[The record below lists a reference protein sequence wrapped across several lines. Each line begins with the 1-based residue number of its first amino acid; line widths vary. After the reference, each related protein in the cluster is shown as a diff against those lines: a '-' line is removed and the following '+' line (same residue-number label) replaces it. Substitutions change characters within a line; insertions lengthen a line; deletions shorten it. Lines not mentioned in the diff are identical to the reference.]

1 MADREQT
8 PEGGRAS
15 AIASAAEA
23 FHEAVFDLDV
33 LLHIVAERISSATG
47 DFCSV
52 ALVSPDGRRFQP
64 LVAYHADPQLV
75 EDSRQFL
82 GVSMDIEASGV
93 WTRVFKDRKPLVIQ
107 IDPDHLPAD
116 MAPHQVLHMKRWR
129 IREAALLPL
138 IARDQLVGGLNLN
151 RLEGSPPFSA
161 EDIELLE
168 SLGVLAARA
177 ISNARLL
184 QAQRQTSGELER
196 KVKESSHEA
205 EARAVEA
212 RVAVA
217 RLQAALNTPLSTV
230 VIATD
235 IDGTV
240 TAFNAGAELLL
251 GYKAAEVVGTA
262 TPALFMAGESARG
275 FAGLAAGLS
284 SSGAAQELLFKAR
297 SGEEKPVELTI
308 SAVAG
313 RGGDFT
319 GYLLVARDISER
331 KALETDLQAAIAE
344 GRDIVA
350 PAVARHDEVAD
361 LARSLASWERFSRQ
375 RLEGSQ
381 AMSELSSMT
390 RVEDITEVGLSRLAA
405 IFDALHGS
413 ICLLQPD
420 GIRVGAV
427 LHGDQPADE
436 FRVGASL
443 GRGTPIAKVAAASTP
458 IVDQFGAGNWS
469 ESARAWAS
477 SIGAGPM
484 LVLPLISGA
493 RVVAVLVLIR
503 GLAGDPFTDSEVE
516 LAGAVSAPVAAALEV
531 SRLIA
536 ELRRSNAELSDA
548 SLHKSQFLANMSHE
562 LRTPLTAILGFSQL
576 LIDDVSG
583 RIDPATRVRFLDR
596 ISSSGKHLLAL
607 INDVLDLS
615 KVEAGQMELQL
626 ADTSVA
632 EVFESVV
639 NTIEPLAADKG
650 ITLVAEPAAD
660 LRLTVDPAKFK
671 QILIN
676 LLSNGVKFTPTG
688 GNVTLLG
695 KQVGTKVE
703 VRVRDTGIGM
713 TAADLK
719 LIFKEFKQLD
729 QGPGRKQEGT
739 GLGLALSRRFA
750 ELHEGTLDAVS
761 APGVGSTFIL
771 RLPLEGP
778 RAQAASA
785 SVPVAPADPSRP
797 LLLVVE
803 DNPEAAELLAT
814 HLIAGGFRVETA
826 RTGPEALLKAR
837 ELRPVAI
844 TLDILLPELD
854 GWEVLA
860 RLKHDAVTRDIPVVI
875 ASVVDN
881 QGLGRA
887 LGAIDYLVKPIDP
900 QSLLAKLER
909 FRLAGWRSDE
919 PLRVLLVDDEP
930 DNLDFLE
937 GVLGP
942 AGMTVIRASGGQE
955 GIEKARTESPNL
967 VLLDLMMPDVTGFDV
982 VEALRAEEAT
992 RTIPIVVLTA
1002 KQLTDED
1009 KNQLNGYVSGVFER
1023 KSLAGAELI
1032 GWLHDLVG
1040 A

>member
-1 MADREQT
+1 M
-8 PEGGRAS
+8 
-15 AIASAAEA
+15 
-23 FHEAVFDLDV
+23 
-33 LLHIVAERISSATG
+33 
-47 DFCSV
+47 
-52 ALVSPDGRRFQP
+52 
-64 LVAYHADPQLV
+64 
-75 EDSRQFL
+75 
-82 GVSMDIEASGV
+82 
-93 WTRVFKDRKPLVIQ
+93 
-107 IDPDHLPAD
+107 
-116 MAPHQVLHMKRWR
+116 
-129 IREAALLPL
+129 
-138 IARDQLVGGLNLN
+138 
-151 RLEGSPPFSA
+151 
-161 EDIELLE
+161 
-168 SLGVLAARA
+168 
-177 ISNARLL
+177 
-184 QAQRQTSGELER
+184 
-196 KVKESSHEA
+196 
-205 EARAVEA
+205 
-212 RVAVA
+212 A

-240 TAFNAGAELLL
+240 SAFNAGAEWLL
-251 GYKAAEVVGTA
+251 GYRAAEVVGSA
-262 TPALFMAGESARG
+262 TPALFLAGGPEPI
-275 FAGLAAGLS
+275 FASLAARLS
-284 SSGAAQELLFKAR
+284 SSAAAEECWLKAR
-297 SGEEKPVELTI
+297 SGAEKPVELTI
-308 SAVAG
+308 SSIAG
-313 RGGDFT
+313 RGGVAT

-331 KALETDLQAAIAE
+331 KTLETDLQAAIAE
-344 GRDIVA
+344 GRDVVA
-350 PAVARHDEVAD
+350 PAVARRDEVAD

-390 RVEDITEVGLSRLAA
+390 RAEDITEVGLSRLAA

-413 ICLLQPD
+413 ICLVEPD
-420 GIRVGAV
+420 GARVSAV
-427 LHGDQPADE
+427 VHGDQPADE
-436 FRVGASL
+436 FRVGAL
-443 GRGTPIAKVAAASTP
+443 LDRGTPIGTVAATSAPIIDPFEAGAWSGSTL
-458 IVDQFGAGNWS
+458 
-469 ESARAWAS
+469 AWAS
-477 SIGAGPM
+477 SIGAGSM
-484 LVLPLISGA
+484 LVLPLVSGA
-493 RVVAVLVLIR
+493 RVVAVLTLIR

-516 LAGAVSAPVAAALEV
+516 LASAVSAPVAAALEV

-576 LIDDVSG
+576 LMDDVNG
-583 RIDPATRVRFLDR
+583 RIEPATRMRFLDG
-596 ISSSGKHLLAL
+596 IGSSGKHLLAL

-626 ADTSVA
+626 ADTSLA
-632 EVFESVV
+632 EVFESAV
-639 NTIEPLAADKG
+639 NTIEPLAANKG
-650 ITLVAEPAAD
+650 VSLIAEPPAD

-676 LLSNGVKFTPTG
+676 LLSNGVKFTPAG
-688 GNVTLLG
+688 GHVTLLG
-695 KQVGTKVE
+695 KQDGTKIE

-719 LIFKEFKQLD
+719 LIFKEFQQLD

-750 ELHEGTLDAVS
+750 ELHEGTLEVES

-771 RLPLEGP
+771 RLPAEGP
-778 RAQAASA
+778 RAKT
-785 SVPVAPADPSRP
+785 APAAVSIPPGDPSLP

-814 HLIAGGFRVETA
+814 HLVAGGFRVEVA
-826 RTGPEALLKAR
+826 RTGTEALLKAR
-837 ELRPVAI
+837 ELRPVAV

-860 RLKHDAVTRDIPVVI
+860 RLKQDPLTREIPVVI

-887 LGAIDYLVKPIDP
+887 LGAIDYFVKPIDP
-900 QSLLAKLER
+900 QGLLAKLER
-909 FRLAGWRSDE
+909 FRLAERRSDE

-937 GVLGP
+937 SVLVP
-942 AGMTVIRASGGQE
+942 AGMTVTRASGGKE
-955 GIEKARTESPNL
+955 AIEKARAESPHL
-967 VLLDLMMPDVTGFDV
+967 ILLDLMMPDVTGFDV
-982 VEALRAEEAT
+982 VEALRSEESA

-1023 KSLAGAELI
+1023 RSLAAAELV
-1032 GWLHDLVG
+1032 GWLHQLLG